1 MGFERGAISA
11 LFRRP
16 LLLLEALRTWVAMRR
31 AGGLG
36 LSGSYM
42 GWRAMTAYGDSLT
55 TLSAQDLLDYL
66 YWRRGMRAIRSGS
79 GRHDIQ
85 SG

>member
-16 LLLLEALRTWVAMRR
+16 SLLIEALRTWLAMRR
-31 AGGLG
+31 TGGMG
-36 LSGSYM
+36 LSRSYM
-42 GWRAMTAYGDSLT
+42 GWRTLTAYGDNLT

-66 YWRRGMRAIRSGS
+66 YWRRGIRAIRSGS
-79 GRHDIQ
+79 GRHDI
-85 SG
+85 

>member
-16 LLLLEALRTWVAMRR
+16 SLLVEALRTWLAMRR
-31 AGGLG
+31 TGGIG

-42 GWRAMTAYGDSLT
+42 GWRTSTAYGDDLT
-55 TLSAQDLLDYL
+55 TLRAQDLLDYL
-66 YWRRGMRAIRSGS
+66 YWRRGIRVIRSGS
-79 GRHDIQ
+79 GRHDI
-85 SG
+85 